1 MKTTNIIIA
10 GAVVLGF
17 GIFAISALNTK
28 EEQGISINHKNES
41 ETKVV
46 KEVESV
52 RQADSKVMDSKIDS
66 EKTKILKE
74 KELEKISDLTK
85 YVLAIPKPTEKD
97 IKDLNKD
104 FRYGEGENF
113 RDFSKETILAVLP
126 NISREKLEKIIPI
139 SADFTFKYDVL
150 YYRYINGDIDFDT
163 YIRAE
168 RELSKIVGEKIES
181 VLSPEEFK
189 KMEWVVQD
197 IPENT
202 LELKV
207 WSKFPNVGQNVKNLE
222 ELYGYID
229 PATVENL
236 LILKED
242 LERNLQLD
250 NRRFLNKE
258 ISYEEFDENGLSSIK
273 EYEESTKGLLTE
285 EQYKILFLNNKKVK

>member
-10 GAVVLGF
+10 GAAVLGF
-17 GIFAISALNTK
+17 SIFAINALNTK
-28 EEQGISINHKNES
+28 EEQGISINYKNGS
-41 ETKVV
+41 EAKVV

-104 FRYGEGENF
+104 FRYGEGESF

-139 SADFTFKYDVL
+139 SADFTFKSDVL

-168 RELSKIVGEKIES
+168 RELSKIIGEKIES

-189 KMEWVVQD
+189 KMGWVVQD

-258 ISYEEFDENGLSSIK
+258 ISYEELDENGLSSIK
-273 EYEESTKGLLTE
+273 ECEESTKNLLTE